1 MSKAIDDATRLECDS
16 LGFVTVDGIK
26 FEPHEYMQS
35 SLALQVAILR
45 ELRYANRRQRE
56 ESRIFKGVERDK
68 V

>member
-16 LGFVTVDGIK
+16 LGFVTVDGTWY
-26 FEPHEYMQS
+26 EPHEYIQT

-56 ESRIFKGVERDK
+56 EEQNF
-68 V
+68 